1 MPVSLWLRLIP
12 AWFYHIIRRVYL
24 LKSTKTADMENR
36 VVKNIRTE
44 DSEPCGKEHQSNGLS
59 PNNETVLLNHSCTSW
74 IQMQCSGRWIVW
86 SSRGRGKGSWRW
98 APEGPVS
105 EMRIRLLAT
114 LKVRLFE
121 SLNLYLRDQ
130 LVGDFFAEELI
141 CLTVLLVDVQLPH

>member
-1 MPVSLWLRLIP
+1 MPRLAGSLQR
-12 AWFYHIIRRVYL
+12 
-24 LKSTKTADMENR
+24 
-36 VVKNIRTE
+36 
-44 DSEPCGKEHQSNGLS
+44 
-59 PNNETVLLNHSCTSW
+59 
-74 IQMQCSGRWIVW
+74 
-86 SSRGRGKGSWRW
+86 